1 MDWIDRMN
9 EAMEYIENHLQCEID
24 EKEISDITA
33 CSFQLF
39 QGTFSQITGITV
51 AEYIRRRKMT
61 CAAYDLQNT
70 DKKIIDIALEY
81 GYQSADAFSV
91 AFKRLHNVTP
101 RGVRNGGVK
110 LTFYCR
116 INFNLTVKG
125 IDRMNYVIIEK
136 GPFNV
141 MGVRRSTPYGGGT
154 WAVVKSD
161 GSNEA
166 INNMCGHF
174 YDLGLCF
181 DFDEEGN
188 NDYMCAVEWKG
199 EVVGNLDYYQY
210 PEATWIKFEAEGS
223 IVEGTLGNVWKR
235 INDEF
240 LPQSKYKKSGH
251 PTIEKYILWDETAD
265 ICRVE
270 IWIPVVMK

>member
-39 QGTFSQITGITV
+39 QGRFSQITGITV

-91 AFKRLHNVTP
+91 AFKCLHNVTP

-161 GSNEA
+161 GSN
-166 INNMCGHF
+166 
-174 YDLGLCF
+174 
-181 DFDEEGN
+181 
-188 NDYMCAVEWKG
+188 
-199 EVVGNLDYYQY
+199 
-210 PEATWIKFEAEGS
+210 
-223 IVEGTLGNVWKR
+223 
-235 INDEF
+235 
-240 LPQSKYKKSGH
+240 
-251 PTIEKYILWDETAD
+251 
-265 ICRVE
+265 
-270 IWIPVVMK
+270 